1 MNRKFTLV
9 MGHANEPERRIDSY
23 VRPRGC
29 LTKPGMPNNSGS
41 HLHEYE
47 GIGAAMVTG

>member
-29 LTKPGMPNNSGS
+29 LTKPGMPNRISGCFDS
-41 HLHEYE
+41 S
-47 GIGAAMVTG
+47 IQ